1 MDMTS
6 AAVFAATDTRSRI
19 LQAAYRLLRKR
30 GYHASGLTDI
40 LELAQAPKGSM
51 YHHFPGGKE
60 ELGVAVVEIIIH
72 DLLAIF
78 SAPKQSSTAMVL
90 KVAGKELLAVAERTQ
105 FEICAMFSSFVAE
118 AQSSPK
124 LAQAVSQ
131 AYTRMLTAF
140 EARLINDGLS
150 QREAADLAKIV
161 VALIEGGS
169 MLAQAQRDS
178 RALRLAI
185 DQAAKLCDQ
194 PRVRAR

>member
-1 MDMTS
+1 MHMTS
-6 AAVFAATDTRSRI
+6 AAVFAGTDTRSRI
-19 LQAAYRLLRKR
+19 LQAAYHLLRKR

-90 KVAGKELLAVAERTQ
+90 KVAGKELLAVAARTK
-105 FEICAMFSSFVAE
+105 FEICAMLSSFVAE

-124 LAQAVSQ
+124 LALAVSQ
-131 AYTRMLTAF
+131 AYARMLDALKL
-140 EARLINDGLS
+140 RLMQDGMGKS
-150 QREAADLAKIV
+150 DAEDLAKIV
-161 VALIEGGS
+161 IALLEGGS
-169 MLAQAQRDS
+169 LLSQTQQDI

-185 DQAAKLCDQ
+185 DQAVKLCAQ
-194 PRVRAR
+194 PRDRAK

>member
-1 MDMTS
+1 MHMTS
-6 AAVFAATDTRSRI
+6 ASVFAGTDTRSRI

-30 GYHASGLTDI
+30 GYHASGLTDV

-60 ELGVAVVEIIIH
+60 ELGVAVVEIITN
-72 DLLAIF
+72 DLLAMF
-78 SAPKQSSTAMVL
+78 SAPAQSNTAMLL
-90 KVAGKELLAVAERTQ
+90 KVAGKELLAVTARTQ

-124 LAQAVSQ
+124 LALAVSQ
-131 AYTRMLTAF
+131 AYARMLDALKL
-140 EARLINDGLS
+140 RLMQDGMS
-150 QREAADLAKIV
+150 KRHAEDLAKIV
-161 VALIEGGS
+161 IALIEGGS
-169 MLAQAQRDS
+169 MLSQAQQDI

-185 DQAAKLCDQ
+185 DQAVKLCAQ

>member
-30 GYHASGLTDI
+30 GYHASGLTDV

-60 ELGVAVVEIIIH
+60 ELGVAVVAIITN
-72 DLLAIF
+72 DLLTIF
-78 SAPKQSSTAMVL
+78 SAPVQSNTATVL
-90 KVAGKELLAVAERTQ
+90 KVAGKELLAVTERTQ

-124 LAQAVSQ
+124 LAIAVSQ
-131 AYTRMLTAF
+131 AYARMVAALKL
-140 EARLINDGLS
+140 RLIQDGMGN
-150 QREAADLAKIV
+150 RHAEDLAKIV
-161 VALIEGGS
+161 IALLEGGS

-178 RALRLAI
+178 RALKLAI
-185 DQAAKLCDQ
+185 DQAVKLCAQ
-194 PRVRAR
+194 PRVRAK